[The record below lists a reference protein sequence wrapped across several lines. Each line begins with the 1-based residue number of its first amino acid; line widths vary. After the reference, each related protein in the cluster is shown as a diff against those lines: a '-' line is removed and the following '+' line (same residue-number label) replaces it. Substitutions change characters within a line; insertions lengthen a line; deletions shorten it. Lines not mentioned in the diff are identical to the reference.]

1 MNLPGSPN
9 EPRPKHPESARRILL
24 AVTGMTPQ
32 VVTETLYGL
41 MRESPHA
48 LPHELHLLTT
58 ADGAERARLALLSEQ
73 PGWFQRFLND
83 YGLPPI
89 AFDASHIH
97 VLQDADGLPMPDIRS
112 AADNALAAD
121 QIAELVRR
129 FTADAQAPT
138 QLHVSLAGG
147 RKTLGFFAGYALSLW
162 GRDDDRLSH
171 VLVADPFE
179 GSWDFFYPTPY
190 ERIIATRHNT
200 LVDCAQAEVTLADIP
215 FVRLR
220 HGLPA
225 ALRNGQTGFAQAVA
239 AAQASLGPPRLVLDL
254 GAGITEAGGQRI
266 ALSPADLAFL
276 AWFARRSAAGLP
288 GLACPKDGAPLT
300 DYASAYLSEYRR
312 VRGILGDDGRSAARY
327 RDGMSKS
334 DFLERKA
341 KLNAALRRTLGAA
354 AGPYLLMGEGRAPMR
369 YRLALP
375 APALRFESLGTQ
387 NIAAEG

>member
-1 MNLPGSPN
+1 MTLQSAPDDLAS
-9 EPRPKHPESARRILL
+9 RPATDRRRILL

-41 MRESPHA
+41 MRENPHS

-73 PGWFQRFLND
+73 PGWFQRFLTD

-97 VLQDADGLPMPDIRS
+97 VLQDADGLPMADIRS

-121 QIAELVRR
+121 QVAELVRR
-129 FTADAQAPT
+129 FTAEAQTPT

-162 GRDDDRLSH
+162 GRDHDRLSH

-179 GSWDFFYPTPY
+179 ASWDFFYPTPY

-225 ALRNGQTGFAQAVA
+225 ALLDGQTGFAQAVA
-239 AAQASLGPPRLVLDL
+239 AAQANLGPPRLLLDL
-254 GAGITEAGGQRI
+254 GARIIEAAGQRI
-266 ALSPADLAFL
+266 ELPPADLAFL
-276 AWFARRSAAGLP
+276 AWFARRAAAGQP
-288 GLACPKDGAPLT
+288 GLPCPKDGAPLA
-300 DYASAYLSEYRR
+300 DYAGDYLTEYRH

-327 RDGMSKS
+327 RDGMSKA

-341 KLNAALRRTLGAA
+341 KLNAALRRVLGAA

-375 APALRFESLGTQ
+375 ASALSFDRNKTT
-387 NIAAEG
+387 NTAAGD

>member
-1 MNLPGSPN
+1 MTLQSGADNLA
-9 EPRPKHPESARRILL
+9 PRPAADRRRILL

-73 PGWFQRFLND
+73 PGWFQRFLTD

-89 AFDASHIH
+89 AFGASHIH
-97 VLQDADGLPMPDIRS
+97 VLQDANGQPMTDIRS
-112 AADNALAAD
+112 ATDNALAAD
-121 QIAELVRR
+121 QVAELVRR
-129 FTADAQAPT
+129 FTAEAPTPT

-162 GRDDDRLSH
+162 GRDHDRLSH

-179 GSWDFFYPTPY
+179 ASWDFFYPTPY

-220 HGLPA
+220 HGLPG
-225 ALRNGQTGFAQAVA
+225 ALLDGQTGFAEAVA
-239 AAQASLGPPRLVLDL
+239 AAQASLGPPRLLLDL
-254 GAGITEAGGQRI
+254 GARIIEAAGQRI
-266 ALSPADLAFL
+266 ELPPADLAFL
-276 AWFARRSAAGLP
+276 AWFARRAAADLP
-288 GLACPKDGAPLT
+288 GLACPKDGAPLM
-300 DYASAYLSEYRR
+300 DYAGDYLTEYRR
-312 VRGILGDDGRSAARY
+312 VRGILNDDGRSAARY

-341 KLNAALRRTLGAA
+341 KLNAALRRMLGAA

-375 APALRFESLGTQ
+375 ASALCFDRNKSKNT
-387 NIAAEG
+387 AAGD